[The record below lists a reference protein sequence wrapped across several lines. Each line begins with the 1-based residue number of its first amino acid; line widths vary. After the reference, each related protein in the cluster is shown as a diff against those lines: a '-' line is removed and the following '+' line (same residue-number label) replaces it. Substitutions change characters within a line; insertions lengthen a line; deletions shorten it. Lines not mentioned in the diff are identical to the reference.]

1 MNLNEMNF
9 LLGSMEMYVTNE
21 EEEKPITAHTRPDKT
36 LSIKVHGVDIYQSCI
51 DGLLP
56 QQMLNDNIVTML
68 IGYVIYPNYL
78 SLTLPFFLHCSI
90 FFPFI

>member
-21 EEEKPITAHTRPDKT
+21 EEEKPITAHTKT

-68 IGYVIYPNYL
+68 IGYVIYSNYL

-90 FFPFI
+90 FFSFL